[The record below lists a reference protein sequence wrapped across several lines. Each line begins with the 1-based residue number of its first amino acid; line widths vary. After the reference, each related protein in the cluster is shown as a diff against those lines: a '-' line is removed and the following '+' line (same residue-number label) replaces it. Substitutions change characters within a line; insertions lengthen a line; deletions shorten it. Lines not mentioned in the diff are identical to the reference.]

1 MAMDIVVIVAIA
13 ILGLLFLASFVGL
26 VVACRH
32 RCRVLDVNIKESMHR
47 KNGGRQNVSLVSN
60 AEMPHEDYEVEL
72 RDVCANN
79 SLEQILED
87 EAWVDDAS
95 GLMPHCIAILK
106 TCHELTEKLVAM
118 TMGNSHHLKSSESLS
133 DIVFVAK
140 RINPRVDDVVKC
152 LYPPIDPRLLEARS
166 AALLLSLQHLV
177 LVTKQACQMSS
188 YVEWIDGSI
197 KRMESHLQ
205 ILRDAAVT
213 WEASASTSDSNQS
226 SQGVV
231 LGAVGPAPQVISLT
245 SSNV

>member
-1 MAMDIVVIVAIA
+1 MDTVVIVAIA
-13 ILGLLFLASFVGL
+13 ILGILFVASFIGL

-32 RCRVLDVNIKESMHR
+32 RCRLLDINLKESM
-47 KNGGRQNVSLVSN
+47 NQSGRLNLALVDD

-72 RDVCANN
+72 RDVCSNN
-79 SLEQILED
+79 NLDKILED

-95 GLMPHCIAILK
+95 GLMPHCIAILR

-118 TMGNSHHLKSSESLS
+118 TMGNPHHLKSSESVS
-133 DIVFVAK
+133 DIVVVAK

-152 LYPPIDPRLLEARS
+152 MYPPIDPRLLEARS

-188 YVEWIDGSI
+188 YVEWIDGAI
-197 KRMESHLQ
+197 QRMESHLQ
-205 ILRDAAVT
+205 VLRDASIT
-213 WEASASTSDSNQS
+213 WEMTTSSSENQL
-226 SQGVV
+226 QAVI
-231 LGAVGPAPQVISLT
+231 LGAVGPAPHVAPLS

>member
-13 ILGLLFLASFVGL
+13 ILGLLFMASFVAL
-26 VVACRH
+26 IVACRH
-32 RCRVLDVNIKESMHR
+32 RCRVFDINIKESIHR
-47 KNGGRQNVSLVSN
+47 KNSGRQNVSLVN
-60 AEMPHEDYEVEL
+60 DAEMPHEDFEVEL

-79 SLEQILED
+79 NLEQILED
-87 EAWVDDAS
+87 EDWVDDAS

-118 TMGNSHHLKSSESLS
+118 TMGNTHHPKTSDSLS
-133 DIVFVAK
+133 DIVEVAK

-152 LYPPIDPRLLEARS
+152 MYPPIDPRLLEARS

-197 KRMESHLQ
+197 KQMESHLQ
-205 ILRDAAVT
+205 VLRDAAIT
-213 WEASASTSDSNQS
+213 WEATSTEGYQP
-226 SQGVV
+226 QPVA
-231 LGAVGPAPQVISLT
+231 LGAVGPAPQVISL
-245 SSNV
+245 SSSHV